1 MKQIDWDII
10 ERKTEGTLSPEE
22 EELFQAWLDDDP
34 AHGAYFR
41 KVEAFHRADQ
51 LGQEVSDE
59 RVTRSWERFK
69 RRYLGGR
76 RRWLNAMKYVAA
88 ACVVAAAAV
97 SYFLIPRPA
106 PKPKVT
112 NAVLA
117 RSEGATLTLSTGE
130 KVTLK
135 QDMAAIEEG
144 ISTITNEAAT
154 LNYSTKRDTVVPR
167 QALRNR
173 LETPIGG
180 EYTIALEDGTIVY
193 LGACSSIDFP
203 VVFPEGERVVKVE
216 GEAYFEVAHEADR
229 PFIVETGGLKVEV
242 LGTVFN
248 VRDYADEDFIETT
261 LISGKV
267 KVETG
272 EQSLLLA
279 PAQQAVL
286 DKASRT
292 LESRQVNA
300 AEYVDWKN
308 GRINVRNQRLEDI
321 LTRLSKWY
329 DVNIFFLDEE
339 SKDIRFYANVDRY
352 EDISELLDKFEKTGL
367 VQFEIKGNV
376 LQIKSANP

>member
-1 MKQIDWDII
+1 
-10 ERKTEGTLSPEE
+10 
-22 EELFQAWLDDDP
+22 
-34 AHGAYFR
+34 
-41 KVEAFHRADQ
+41 
-51 LGQEVSDE
+51 
-59 RVTRSWERFK
+59 
-69 RRYLGGR
+69 
-76 RRWLNAMKYVAA
+76 MKYVAA

-112 NAVLA
+112 DAVLA

-154 LNYSTKRDTVVPR
+154 LNYSTKQDTVVPR

-272 EQSLLLA
+272 GQSLLLA

-367 VQFEIKGNV
+367 VQFEMKGNV